1 MEDTMKG
8 RTATALLVGLF
19 IAFIPLFLYP
29 AEVDFVKGTV
39 TYSHLQGN
47 WKTVKVGMELIP
59 GDMIKTGPSSEVS
72 LTDEGM
78 EIRVLEN
85 STFTISEKYENEAQ
99 KQSFMLFLGRMKFK
113 LGSGAKGEPEVQT
126 QAVNLTI
133 RGTDFEVGSGY
144 DGSTIVLL
152 NQGRVAVAGP
162 SQELVLDPG
171 EGTEVPFGEEPVE
184 KFQVMTKVI
193 DWKDWFVLSKESVRG
208 NEEDLLSRILLRFED
223 VKTRISGLEELRAV
237 SLKEKEEYI
246 RQRDE
251 LQKAGR
257 RDEAVEYSRLAAGK
271 SRIAFHSVV
280 NIRFLALSSIGLFDL
295 AENIYSSVKEPTPEL
310 ADTFTSVRSIYEEI
324 EGKYILEGD
333 RERLEKKQRKK
344 KK

>member
-1 MEDTMKG
+1 MKG
-8 RTATALLVGLF
+8 RIAAALSVGF
-19 IAFIPLFLYP
+19 FVAFIPLFLHP
-29 AEVDFVKGTV
+29 AEVDFVKGKV
-39 TYSHLQGN
+39 TYSHLGGD
-47 WKTVKVGMELIP
+47 WKTVKVGMELVS
-59 GDMIKTGPSSEVS
+59 GDMVKTGPSSEAS
-72 LTDEGM
+72 LTDEGL
-78 EIRVLEN
+78 EIRILEN
-85 STFTISEKYENEAQ
+85 STFTVSEKYENDTQ

-113 LGSGAKGEPEVQT
+113 LGSGGKGEPEVQT

-184 KFQVMTKVI
+184 KFEVMTRVI
-193 DWKDWFVLSKESVRG
+193 DWNNWFVLSKESVRG
-208 NEEDLLSRILLRFED
+208 NEADLLSRILFRFED
-223 VKTRISGLEELRAV
+223 VKTRIAGLEELRAA
-237 SLKEKEEYI
+237 SLQEKEEYI
-246 RQRDE
+246 RLRDS

-257 RDEAVEYSRLAAGK
+257 KDEAVEYSRLAAGK

-295 AENIYSSVKEPTPEL
+295 AESIYSGVKEPSPEL
-310 ADTFTSVRSIYEEI
+310 ADTFGGIRGIYEEI
-324 EGKYILEGD
+324 ESKYILEGD